1 MKSAKP
7 TKITKIKQ
15 AKETKP
21 AVPPPVSYI
30 QAESAIEFNFEDAN
44 AINEDASVA
53 TFTLPQATVIKEGDS
68 VYLHTAS
75 IDTQQVQDGDI
86 VISQDTQVT
95 MAFSI
100 YDRDYAP
107 PLDTS
112 STPNQTV
119 KVQVDSGV
127 IWPAETY
134 GYYAAYNTRQLQ
146 TLNSID
152 CHFVSFYKWY
162 ADIDGNF
169 TPGTFVCDNTNSLG
183 HSEIEFKVT
192 VAYLDQ
198 DNNQQTAVLTGSNAF
213 NNADGFSP
221 AGFWHAGNDI
231 NNQVDYVTV
240 VPSDVITFQQGT
252 MNVVGYQ
259 GMYPGAKQSGHGPNG
274 SCSPGNANG
283 NDNNRSLKPDDFKVG
298 PGDIDATDVGGATIQ
313 LNIRLITFTI
323 PKGVYDPEGMARLI
337 TQKISDYISLE
348 PPADPAADQLFA
360 PVNPVL
366 ERTDDPKNGN
376 LIFRQVFVDPPAA
389 VTFTDADTYRYV
401 TPYFVGA
408 SNIAVEYGTNGAVFS
423 VPYAHMGIADYSDP
437 TRPTKENVMLK
448 WSSSL
453 PLRWWIIEQ
462 ASGVVFHDLQPRS
475 FWQDQLGLA
484 DRLIVPL
491 QLDNNGV
498 QFYLQSALQDKITGG
513 RFALDSF
520 LLDPLH
526 GHKAS
531 DFRRMYENPPVLTPT
546 GYILY
551 FDSTGITRAIIGE
564 PVSANTN
571 GGLFLLR
578 MQGFVPNRGRYI
590 YKGGSDPNILAVIS
604 KEYNSD
610 SIVTGYSDS
619 GFTYIHTGDP
629 IVISGTTVEIL
640 DQRTKQPVKGLG
652 DKTVIIF
659 KVVQNLAVIQS
670 ALTPKQLDQLGMS

>member
-1 MKSAKP
+1 MSSANRSTPIKKIKAKP
-7 TKITKIKQ
+7 
-15 AKETKP
+15 EP
-21 AVPPPVSYI
+21 APAPVQYA
-30 QAESAIEFNFEDAN
+30 QVTDFIEMNFAN
-44 AINEDASVA
+44 ADTINQDASSA
-53 TFTLPQATVIKEGDS
+53 TFTFGKETILNQGDIAD
-68 VYLHTAS
+68 LHVAS

-86 VISQDTQVT
+86 VFSQDTQVT

-169 TPGTFVCDNTNSLG
+169 TPGTFVCDSSNSLG
-183 HSEIEFKVT
+183 HPEIEFSVT
-192 VAYLDQ
+192 VAYLDPS
-198 DNNQQTAVLTGSNAF
+198 NNQQTAVLTGSNAY

-240 VPSDVITFQQGT
+240 VPSGVITFQQGT
-252 MNVVGYQ
+252 MNVVGYK
-259 GMYPGAKQSGHGPNG
+259 GMYPGSKQSGHGPDG
-274 SCSPGNANG
+274 SCSPGNADG
-283 NDNNRSLKPDDFKVG
+283 NDNNRPIKASDFKVG

-323 PKGVYDPEGMARLI
+323 PRGVYDPVGMARLI
-337 TQKISDYISLE
+337 TQNISDYISLE
-348 PPADPAADQLFA
+348 PPADPTADQLFA

-376 LIFRQVFVDPPAA
+376 LIFRQVYVDPPAV

-401 TPYFVGA
+401 TPYFAGA
-408 SNIAVEYGTNGAVFS
+408 TDLAVDYGANGNVFS
-423 VPYAHMGIADYSDP
+423 LIDAHMGIADYSDP
-437 TRPTKENVMLK
+437 TRPTKQNVMLK
-448 WSSSL
+448 WSSSP

-491 QLDNNGV
+491 QLDSNGV

-513 RFALDSF
+513 RFALESF

-526 GHKAS
+526 GHKES
-531 DFRRMYENPPVLTPT
+531 DFRRMYENPPVLTPP

-571 GGLFLLR
+571 GGLFLLKITG
-578 MQGFVPNRGRYI
+578 MIPNRGRYI
-590 YKGGSDPNILAVIS
+590 YKGGSDPNVLAVIS

-610 SIVTGYSDS
+610 SIVTGYADS
-619 GFTYIHTGDP
+619 GFTYVHTGDP
-629 IVISGTTVEIL
+629 IVLSNCKVELL
-640 DQRTKQPVKGLG
+640 DQNTKQPVKGLG
-652 DKTVIIF
+652 TNTVIVFRI
-659 KVVQNLAVIQS
+659 VRNVPLS
-670 ALTPKQLDQLGMS
+670 SS